1 MKCSG
6 RVFLIGAGPGDPGLI
21 SCKGMDILKTCDI
34 VVYDALVNT
43 QIIDGLPSRIT
54 RIYAGKRGGKPSMAQ
69 AAINNILAQEAKKGK
84 CVARLKGGD
93 PLVFGR
99 GSEEMEFLHNR
110 GIPFEVVPGISSALA
125 VPAYAGI
132 PVTHRSMSRSVA
144 IVTGHCKNG
153 DDITSL
159 EIPRADTL
167 VFLMGIENLGALVKA
182 ILSQGRFT
190 RKTPAALIQD
200 GTLPVQKTATG
211 TLETIVRVK
220 NSIGIKPPAVFVVG
234 DVVRFTRTLSWFSR
248 PPLAGV
254 RVVVLRTSEQSD
266 AVCGL
271 LAEKGATVVR
281 YPLIRIQPR
290 KRSLR
295 LLNKS
300 YLEPFSMIIFTSP
313 NAVSLVLQT
322 LFDKGHDASI
332 LAGKKIYALGSGT
345 ADALLKF
352 GIVPDGVPSRF
363 VAEGL
368 LSLLPR
374 SLRNEHILIPRA
386 SIAREILP
394 DSLRRRGAHVTVLPV
409 YDTKKIATRDCPV
422 QNGDYVL
429 FTSSSVVDSFYS
441 DKKRAALRIW
451 PCCIGEVTAAT
462 LRRYFRGR
470 IHIAKNAAM
479 EALVDTLIKAAGFS
493 HRKKNGKGR

>member
-1 MKCSG
+1 
-6 RVFLIGAGPGDPGLI
+6 
-21 SCKGMDILKTCDI
+21 
-34 VVYDALVNT
+34 
-43 QIIDGLPSRIT
+43 
-54 RIYAGKRGGKPSMAQ
+54 
-69 AAINNILAQEAKKGK
+69 
-84 CVARLKGGD
+84 
-93 PLVFGR
+93 
-99 GSEEMEFLHNR
+99 
-110 GIPFEVVPGISSALA
+110 
-125 VPAYAGI
+125 
-132 PVTHRSMSRSVA
+132 
-144 IVTGHCKNG
+144 
-153 DDITSL
+153 
-159 EIPRADTL
+159 
-167 VFLMGIENLGALVKA
+167 
-182 ILSQGRFT
+182 
-190 RKTPAALIQD
+190 
-200 GTLPVQKTATG
+200 
-211 TLETIVRVK
+211 
-220 NSIGIKPPAVFVVG
+220 
-234 DVVRFTRTLSWFSR
+234 
-248 PPLAGV
+248 
-254 RVVVLRTSEQSD
+254 
-266 AVCGL
+266 
-271 LAEKGATVVR
+271 
-281 YPLIRIQPR
+281 
-290 KRSLR
+290 